1 VTGVPVPDARPVI
14 RTEGLTKRFGG
25 VEAVRD
31 LDLEVHQGDLFG
43 FLGPNGSGKTTTV
56 RMLLGLVFPTAGRVE
71 LLGRPMPRA
80 GRTVLAEV
88 GSLVEGPAFYPH
100 LSGRV
105 NLSLMDAAGP
115 GGRRADRR
123 RRVGQALERV
133 GLDSVGRRPVK
144 AYSTGMRQRLGLAA
158 ALLRSPRLLVLDE
171 PTNGLDPQGMR
182 EIRDLLA
189 ELVAG
194 GTTVFLSSHLLA
206 EVELICTRAAIV
218 HRGRLVVQDRV
229 EALLAPTGRVRVT
242 TPDPGR
248 ASELASRLSGVE
260 LGEWRADSL
269 VVQLDGTSPE
279 ALNRHLVAGGVPVRE
294 LVVERPSLEDVFL
307 ALTGG
312 RPGGA
317 AGPGGASAAP
327 ERGGERR
334 EVPDAPG

>member
-1 VTGVPVPDARPVI
+1 VSDGAAI

-25 VEAVRD
+25 IEAVRD
-31 LDLEVHQGDLFG
+31 LDLEVREGDLFG

-71 LLGRPMPRA
+71 LLGQPMPRA
-80 GRTVLAEV
+80 GRTALAQV

-100 LSGRV
+100 LSGRA
-105 NLSLMDAAGP
+105 NLSLFDAAGP
-115 GGRRADRR
+115 GGGRADRR
-123 RRVGQALERV
+123 RRIAGALDRV
-133 GLDSVGRRPVK
+133 GLDTVGRRPVK
-144 AYSTGMRQRLGLAA
+144 AYSSGMRQRLGLAA

-189 ELVAG
+189 ELVAA

-218 HRGRLVVQDRV
+218 NHGRLVAQDRV

-242 TPDPGR
+242 TPEPGR
-248 ASELASRLSGVE
+248 ASELASGLPGVE
-260 LGEWRADSL
+260 LGERRGDAL
-269 VVQLDGTSPE
+269 VVHLDGTTPE
-279 ALNRHLVAGGVPVRE
+279 ALNRRLVAGGVPVRE

-307 ALTGG
+307 ALTGSG
-312 RPGGA
+312 GSADSPG
-317 AGPGGASAAP
+317 SAAP
-327 ERGGERR
+327 GPSPAAAPA